1 MVSVWSRFFFLSSFC
16 DRQKTMLHRNLLRL
30 EAGATMWYY
39 VDFIILSAN
48 VFYFIVFSILN
59 IFLTQSI

>member
-1 MVSVWSRFFFLSSFC
+1 
-16 DRQKTMLHRNLLRL
+16 MLHRNLLRL

-48 VFYFIVFSILN
+48 VFYFIVFSNLN